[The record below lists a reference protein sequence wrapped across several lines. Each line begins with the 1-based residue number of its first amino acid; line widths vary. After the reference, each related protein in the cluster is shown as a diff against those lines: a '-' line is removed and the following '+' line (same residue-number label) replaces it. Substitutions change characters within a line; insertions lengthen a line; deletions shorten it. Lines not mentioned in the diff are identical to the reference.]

1 MANSTEL
8 LKQLLSKDAL
18 AGISKA
24 TGVDGDEVTKI
35 LGAALPQLMS
45 GAEKETAEKKDDF
58 VVALADH
65 AKKDTTNMNSFFNG
79 VDLADGA
86 KIIGHLLG
94 NTDKTAEAV
103 AKKAGVT
110 KAKSKS
116 VLSAVA
122 PLFMSLLGKQS
133 NASSNKP
140 TSIFSTLTSAL
151 GIEGLDD
158 VIGSILGD
166 DDKKKQTAKKKT
178 DTAAKKKTD
187 TKKKTSTTAKKE
199 TAKKTDTKKKTTT
212 TAAKKK
218 TSTTATKKETAKKT
232 DTKKKASTTSTAK
245 KKTTTAAKKKATTAA
260 DKKKTSTASTKKTDT
275 KKKTA
280 TTAAKKTDTKKKTT
294 TTAAKKKTSTTTAA
308 KKKTSSK
315 KSNEI
320 DLGDVVTGLLG
331 KIVK

>member
-18 AGISKA
+18 AGISKV

-65 AKKDTTNMNSFFNG
+65 AKKDTTNMSSFFNG

-133 NASSNKP
+133 SASSSKP

-166 DDKKKQTAKKKT
+166 DKKKKQTAKKT
-178 DTAAKKKTD
+178 DTATKKKTD

-218 TSTTATKKETAKKT
+218 TSTTAAKKETAKKT
-232 DTKKKASTTSTAK
+232 DTKKKASTTTAAK
-245 KKTTTAAKKKATTAA
+245 KKTTTTAKKKATTAA

>member
-18 AGISKA
+18 EGISKV

-65 AKKDTTNMNSFFNG
+65 AKQDTTNMSSFFNG

-133 NASSNKP
+133 NAGSNKQ
-140 TSIFSTLTSAL
+140 TTIFSTLTSAL
-151 GIEGLDD
+151 GIKGLDD

-178 DTAAKKKTD
+178 DT
-187 TKKKTSTTAKKE
+187 KKKTSTTAKKE
-199 TAKKTDTKKKTTT
+199 TAKKTGTKKKTTT

-218 TSTTATKKETAKKT
+218 TSTTSTKKETAKKT
-232 DTKKKASTTSTAK
+232 DTKKKTSTTSAAK
-245 KKTTTAAKKKATTAA
+245 KKTTTTA

-275 KKKTA
+275 KKKTS

>member
-18 AGISKA
+18 AGISKV

-65 AKKDTTNMNSFFNG
+65 AKKDTTNMSSFFNG

-133 NASSNKP
+133 SASSSKP

-166 DDKKKQTAKKKT
+166 DKKKKQTAKKT
-178 DTAAKKKTD
+178 DTAAKNKTD

-218 TSTTATKKETAKKT
+218 TSTTSTKKETAKKT
-232 DTKKKASTTSTAK
+232 DTKKKASTASAAK
-245 KKTTTAAKKKATTAA
+245 KKTTTTAKKKATTAA

-275 KKKTA
+275 KKKTTT
-280 TTAAKKTDTKKKTT
+280 TTAAKKKTST
-294 TTAAKKKTSTTTAA
+294 TSKKKTSTTTAA

>member
-18 AGISKA
+18 VGISKV

-65 AKKDTTNMNSFFNG
+65 AKKDTTNMSSFFNG

-133 NASSNKP
+133 SASSSKP

-166 DDKKKQTAKKKT
+166 DKKKKQTAKKT

-218 TSTTATKKETAKKT
+218 TSTTSTKKETAKKT
-232 DTKKKASTTSTAK
+232 DTKKKTSTTSAAK
-245 KKTTTAAKKKATTAA
+245 KKTTTTAKKKATTAA
-260 DKKKTSTASTKKTDT
+260 DKKKTSTVSTKKTDT
-275 KKKTA
+275 KKKTS

>member
-18 AGISKA
+18 EGISKV

-65 AKKDTTNMNSFFNG
+65 AKQDTTNMSSFFNG

-133 NASSNKP
+133 SASSSKP

-166 DDKKKQTAKKKT
+166 DKKKT

-218 TSTTATKKETAKKT
+218 TSTTSTKKETAKKT
-232 DTKKKASTTSTAK
+232 DTKKKTSTTS
-245 KKTTTAAKKKATTAA
+245 AAKKKATTAA
-260 DKKKTSTASTKKTDT
+260 DKKKTSTVSTKKTDT

>member
-18 AGISKA
+18 EGISKV

-65 AKKDTTNMNSFFNG
+65 AKQDTTNMSSFFNG

-133 NASSNKP
+133 NAGSNKQ

-151 GIEGLDD
+151 GIKGLDD

-166 DDKKKQTAKKKT
+166 DDKKKQT
-178 DTAAKKKTD
+178 AKKKTD

-218 TSTTATKKETAKKT
+218 TSTTSTKKETAKKT
-232 DTKKKASTTSTAK
+232 DTKKKASTTT
-245 KKTTTAAKKKATTAA
+245 AKKKATTAA

-275 KKKTA
+275 KKKTS

-294 TTAAKKKTSTTTAA
+294 TTATKKKTSTTTAKKKTSTTTAA

>member
-18 AGISKA
+18 EGISKV

-65 AKKDTTNMNSFFNG
+65 AKQDTTNMSSFFNG

-133 NASSNKP
+133 SASSSKP

-166 DDKKKQTAKKKT
+166 DKKKT

-199 TAKKTDTKKKTTT
+199 TAKKTGTKKKTTT

-218 TSTTATKKETAKKT
+218 TSTTSTKKETAKKT
-232 DTKKKASTTSTAK
+232 DTKKKASTTT
-245 KKTTTAAKKKATTAA
+245 AKKKATTAA

-275 KKKTA
+275 KKKTS

>member
-18 AGISKA
+18 EGISKV

-65 AKKDTTNMNSFFNG
+65 AKQDTTNMSSFFNG

-133 NASSNKP
+133 NAGSNKQ

-151 GIEGLDD
+151 GIKGLDD

-166 DDKKKQTAKKKT
+166 DDKKKQT
-178 DTAAKKKTD
+178 AKKKTD

-218 TSTTATKKETAKKT
+218 TSTTAAKKETDKKT
-232 DTKKKASTTSTAK
+232 DTKKKASTTTAAK
-245 KKTTTAAKKKATTAA
+245 KKTTTTAKKKATTAA

-280 TTAAKKTDTKKKTT
+280 TTAAKKTDTMKKTT

-320 DLGDVVTGLLG
+320 DLGDVVSGLLG
-331 KIVK
+331 KIIK

>member
-18 AGISKA
+18 AGISKV

-45 GAEKETAEKKDDF
+45 GAEKETSEKKDDF

-133 NASSNKP
+133 SASSSKP

-218 TSTTATKKETAKKT
+218 TSTTTAKKETAKKT
-232 DTKKKASTTSTAK
+232 DTKKKTSTTSTA
-245 KKTTTAAKKKATTAA
+245 
-260 DKKKTSTASTKKTDT
+260 KKKTSTASTKKTDT
-275 KKKTA
+275 KKKTT

-294 TTAAKKKTSTTTAA
+294 TTAAKKKTSTTTTKKKTSTTTAT